1 MPPSVG
7 DGLGKDLAE
16 TGRGPAELVGG
27 TNSGAHPGF
36 VSSSFASYR
45 HERVPTP
52 TPPVGAYNLSG
63 SMLRNG
69 ADVNQRGSS
78 SLMSETQRHVRDL
91 QRERQPGPGAYD
103 PHLASKE
110 AEARRLTT
118 RARARAN
125 ETSAVPR
132 LDPLAPDP
140 TPGPAHYAPSL
151 LPSERQGGS
160 HSAFRSG
167 MDRLS
172 SLGTSGGPSPAEYVD
187 LETRYNSGFTN
198 PRYRT
203 GSVAPASSS
212 LMRPTKKEIPRG
224 AMVDVVPGVPA
235 PAAVA
240 FTNKKNGATE
250 SIAPNRSS
258 NETSDATV
266 ASLTARVAAAAAS
279 RSRHKPGLPRNAPTP
294 RGYSSF
300 GMRGDEREANE
311 YAYVGRKKMPLV
323 NRREKKTGLER
334 GAAGRAF
341 AAELVSPG
349 LGSFRAA
356 AMAPVPH
363 ARPVPVPRMR
373 PITGDAEI
381 VEFYELSDRAFEKP
395 GR

>member
-1 MPPSVG
+1 MAAIMPPSVG
-7 DGLGKDLAE
+7 DGLGEDLAE

-78 SLMSETQRHVRDL
+78 SLMSETRRHVRDL

-118 RARARAN
+118 RARTRAN

-132 LDPLAPDP
+132 PRDPLAPDP

-167 MDRLS
+167 MDRLTE
-172 SLGTSGGPSPAEYVD
+172 LGTSGGPSPAEYVD

-240 FTNKKNGATE
+240 AAPRTVSGGKNIRVFPE
-250 SIAPNRSS
+250 SNARAS
-258 NETSDATV
+258 NEKSDA
-266 ASLTARVAAAAAS
+266 LTARVANAAAS
-279 RSRHKPGLPRNAPTP
+279 RSRNKPGLPPNAPTP
-294 RGYSSF
+294 QGYSSF
-300 GMRGDEREANE
+300 KMRGDEREANE
-311 YAYVGRKKMPLV
+311 YAYVTRMPV
-323 NRREKKTGLER
+323 KRRESGL
-334 GAAGRAF
+334 GLAGR
-341 AAELVSPG
+341 AAELVSPS
-349 LGSFRAA
+349 SFRAA

-363 ARPVPVPRMR
+363 ARPTPVPRMR

>member
-1 MPPSVG
+1 MAAIMPPSVG
-7 DGLGKDLAE
+7 DGLGEDLAE

-45 HERVPTP
+45 HERAPTP

-78 SLMSETQRHVRDL
+78 SLMSETRRHVRDL

-132 LDPLAPDP
+132 PRDPLAPDP

-167 MDRLS
+167 MDRLTE
-172 SLGTSGGPSPAEYVD
+172 LGTSGGPSPAEYVD

-240 FTNKKNGATE
+240 AAPRTVFTKKNGVFPE
-250 SIAPNRSS
+250 SNARAS
-258 NETSDATV
+258 NEKSDA
-266 ASLTARVAAAAAS
+266 LTARVANAAAS
-279 RSRHKPGLPRNAPTP
+279 RSRNKPGLPPNAPTP
-294 RGYSSF
+294 QGYSSF
-300 GMRGDEREANE
+300 KMRGDEREANE
-311 YAYVGRKKMPLV
+311 YAYVTRMPV
-323 NRREKKTGLER
+323 KRRESGL
-334 GAAGRAF
+334 GLAGR
-341 AAELVSPG
+341 AAELVSPS
-349 LGSFRAA
+349 SFRAA

-363 ARPVPVPRMR
+363 ARPTPVPRMR

>member
-7 DGLGKDLAE
+7 DGLGEDLAE
-16 TGRGPAELVGG
+16 TGRGPAALVGG
-27 TNSGAHPGF
+27 THSDAHPGF

-52 TPPVGAYNLSG
+52 IPAVGEYDLSG
-63 SMLRNG
+63 SMLRDG
-69 ADVNQRGSS
+69 ADANQLGSS
-78 SLMSETQRHVRDL
+78 SLVSETRRHVRDL

-103 PHLASKE
+103 PHLASEE
-110 AEARRLTT
+110 AEARR
-118 RARARAN
+118 RARAS
-125 ETSAVPR
+125 ETSAPPR
-132 LDPLAPDP
+132 LVRRAAPDP
-140 TPGPAHYAPSL
+140 TPGPAHYAPAP

-167 MDRLS
+167 MDRLTS
-172 SLGTSGGPSPAEYVD
+172 TGTRVVGPSPAEYND
-187 LETRYNSGFTN
+187 LRTRYTSGFTD

-240 FTNKKNGATE
+240 RAPRVPFSAPATE
-250 SIAPNRSS
+250 SPEPPRANAAR
-258 NETSDATV
+258 
-266 ASLTARVAAAAAS
+266 TARVAAAAAA
-279 RSRHKPGLPRNAPTP
+279 RSRRTPGLPRNAPTP
-294 RGYSSF
+294 RGYTSF
-300 GMRGDEREANE
+300 GMRGDAREANE
-311 YAYVGRKKMPLV
+311 YAYVR
-323 NRREKKTGLER
+323 R
-334 GAAGRAF
+334 GATRRDFGNRETDGLGVSGRVSGPA
-341 AAELVSPG
+341 VSPG
-349 LGSFRAA
+349 AFRAA
-356 AMAPVPH
+356 GISPVPH
-363 ARPVPVPRMR
+363 ARPVPAPRMR

>member
-7 DGLGKDLAE
+7 DGLGEDLAE

-78 SLMSETQRHVRDL
+78 SLMSETRRHVRDL

-103 PHLASKE
+103 PHLASEE
-110 AEARRLTT
+110 AEARR
-118 RARARAN
+118 RARAS
-125 ETSAVPR
+125 ETSAPPR
-132 LDPLAPDP
+132 LVRRAAPDP
-140 TPGPAHYAPSL
+140 TPGPAHYAPAP

-172 SLGTSGGPSPAEYVD
+172 STGTRVGPSPAEYND
-187 LETRYNSGFTN
+187 LRTRYNSGFTDS
-198 PRYRT
+198 RYRT

-212 LMRPTKKEIPRG
+212 LMKPTKKEIPRG
-224 AMVDVVPGVPA
+224 AMVDVAPGVPA

-240 FTNKKNGATE
+240 RAPRVPFSAPATE
-250 SIAPNRSS
+250 SPEPPRANAAR
-258 NETSDATV
+258 
-266 ASLTARVAAAAAS
+266 TARVAAAAAA
-279 RSRHKPGLPRNAPTP
+279 RSRRTPGLPRNAPTP
-294 RGYSSF
+294 RGYTSF
-300 GMRGDEREANE
+300 GMRGDAREANE
-311 YAYVGRKKMPLV
+311 YAYVR
-323 NRREKKTGLER
+323 R
-334 GAAGRAF
+334 GATRRDFGNRETDGLGVSGRVSGPA
-341 AAELVSPG
+341 VSPG
-349 LGSFRAA
+349 AFRAA
-356 AMAPVPH
+356 GISPVPH
-363 ARPVPVPRMR
+363 ARPAPAPRMR